1 MSFSHRDDVLPVRF
15 TGGMV
20 NWRVRLVHVAAQIA
34 GILVHVE
41 GLPYGTRR
49 NLKPRETTAAAS
61 GGHRMQG
68 LQMNNPADSRI

>member
-1 MSFSHRDDVLPVRF
+1 MSFSHRDEILPERF

-20 NWRVRLVHVAAQIA
+20 NWRVRLVHFAARIA

-49 NLKPRETTAAAS
+49 NLKPRETATASAAP
-61 GGHRMQG
+61 RMQG